1 MMRQSALCGH
11 ALSHLF
17 VRVDRPAKSASP
29 LGANDDRGAC
39 DVRIR
44 NSSAAVEVAFNA
56 RAGDGSSAVISIICA
71 LAEVGSNTARAIAK
85 SVLVRAFW

>member
-44 NSSAAVEVAFNA
+44 KLSAAVEFAFNA